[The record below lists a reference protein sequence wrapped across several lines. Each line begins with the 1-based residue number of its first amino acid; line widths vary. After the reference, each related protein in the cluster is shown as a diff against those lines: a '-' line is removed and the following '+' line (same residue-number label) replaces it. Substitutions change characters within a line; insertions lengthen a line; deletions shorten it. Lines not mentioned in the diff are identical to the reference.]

1 MLAVMAGEQ
10 RKEAL
15 ERALAWARAKTFEG
29 ERFAPARVAAL
40 KADQRVSVVI
50 PVKETAL
57 TVGRVAATC
66 IRLREAGAV
75 DQVAVIDANSADGS
89 ADFAAEAGAEVYQES
104 ELLTQAGAVRGKGD
118 ALWRSLSVADG
129 DIVVFVDSDT
139 EGFSERFVCGL
150 VGPLLEDRQLQ
161 MVKGAFD
168 RPFTSAGVRIEG
180 GGGRVNELVARP
192 LLNTFFPELAAVR
205 QPLAGELAARRD
217 ALTQIPFRTGYG
229 VEIALLIDFY
239 ERFGLDAIAQ
249 SDLGERLNRHQHLHE
264 LAPMAF
270 AVQRA
275 LLARAGG
282 EFADLA
288 LAGDFLGYFEG
299 EPQLR
304 AIPAEERPPL
314 SVFAESG
321 ESNGP

>member
-1 MLAVMAGEQ
+1 MTADL
-10 RKEAL
+10 RKQAL
-15 ERALAWARAKTFEG
+15 ERGLEWAARRTFQGAEYT
-29 ERFAPARVAAL
+29 PQRVAEIKDA
-40 KADQRVSVVI
+40 QTVSVVI
-50 PVKETAL
+50 PVKEAAL

-66 IRLREAGAV
+66 VRLREAGAV
-75 DQVAVIDANSADGS
+75 DQVVVIDAASTDGS
-89 ADFAAEAGAEVYQES
+89 AESAARAGAEVHQEAD
-104 ELLTQAGAVRGKGD
+104 LLTQFGEVQGKGD
-118 ALWRSLSVADG
+118 ALWRSLSVATG

-150 VGPLLEDRQLQ
+150 AGPLLEHLDLQ

-168 RPFTSAGVRIEG
+168 RPFTSSGVRIEG

-192 LLNTFFPELAAVR
+192 LLNTYFPELAALR
-205 QPLAGELAARRD
+205 QPLAGELAARRG
-217 ALTQIPFRTGYG
+217 ALVELPFRTGYG

-275 LLARAGG
+275 LLARVPGMP
-282 EFADLA
+282 EDA
-288 LAGDFLGYFEG
+288 LTGDDFVGYFEG
-299 EPQLR
+299 DPELR
-304 AIPAEERPPL
+304 RVPAEERPPL
-314 SVFAESG
+314 ASLAAAT
-321 ESNGP
+321 NGAANGA

>member
-1 MLAVMAGEQ
+1 MTADL
-10 RKEAL
+10 RKQAL
-15 ERALAWARAKTFEG
+15 ERGLEWA
-29 ERFAPARVAAL
+29 ARRTYQGANYTPQHVVEV
-40 KADQRVSVVI
+40 KGDQTVSVVI
-50 PVKETAL
+50 PVKEAAM

-66 IRLREAGAV
+66 VRLREMGAV
-75 DQVAVIDANSADGS
+75 DQVVVVDAASSDGS
-89 ADFAAEAGAEVYQES
+89 AEGAARAGAEVHQEAD
-104 ELLTQAGAVRGKGD
+104 LLTQFGEVQGKGD
-118 ALWRSLSVADG
+118 ALWRALSVATG
-129 DIVVFVDSDT
+129 DVIVFVDSDT

-150 VGPLLEDRQLQ
+150 AGPMLEHRELK

-192 LLNTFFPELAAVR
+192 LLNTYFPELAALR

-217 ALTQIPFRTGYG
+217 ALLEMPFRTGYG
-229 VEIALLIDFY
+229 VEIALLIDFF

-275 LLARAGG
+275 LLARVPGMP
-282 EFADLA
+282 ADA
-288 LAGDFLGYFEG
+288 LTGDDFVGYFEG
-299 EPQLR
+299 DPELR
-304 AIPAEERPPL
+304 RVPAQERPPL
-314 SVFAESG
+314 ASLAAAT
-321 ESNGP
+321 NGAVDGA